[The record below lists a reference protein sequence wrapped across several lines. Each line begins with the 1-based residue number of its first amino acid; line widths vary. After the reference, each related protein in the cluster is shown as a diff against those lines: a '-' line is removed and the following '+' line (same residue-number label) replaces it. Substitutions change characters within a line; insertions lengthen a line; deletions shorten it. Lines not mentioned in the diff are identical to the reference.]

1 MAKYCKACGHTLDES
16 GICTNENCKR
26 HKLQTDAKT
35 KKEAADK
42 AKTTAE
48 KKRTTA
54 KTKSLKAFLKADKAK
69 AAVFKT
75 K

>member
-1 MAKYCKACGHTLDES
+1 MANYCKACGHTLDNN

-26 HKLQTDAKT
+26 HKLQTDAKA

-42 AKTTAE
+42 AKTAAE
-48 KKRTTA
+48 KKRTSA
-54 KTKSLKAFLKADKAK
+54 KTKSLNAFLKTDKAK